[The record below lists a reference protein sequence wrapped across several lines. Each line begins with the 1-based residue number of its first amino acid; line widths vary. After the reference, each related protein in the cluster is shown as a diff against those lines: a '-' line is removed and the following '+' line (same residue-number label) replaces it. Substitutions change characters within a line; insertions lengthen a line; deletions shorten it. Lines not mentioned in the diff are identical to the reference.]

1 MAKVRHVVVEA
12 VAPRSR
18 VRAIVCTA
26 ALLLTAA
33 GTTSTAPLDPKLPG
47 QQSDQAASV
56 AQPPTILE
64 QAAQLY
70 AEAERL
76 IDGRQFKDA
85 VEKAERALELRRQH
99 FGERHPDVAQSLEQ
113 LGILA
118 YQLGA
123 YDRAETL
130 VDQALAMREAT
141 LGPDHALVAESLSD
155 LASILLV
162 KADFVR
168 PEPLFQRAL
177 VIYENA
183 YADATG
189 DAATNMQLRTADVL
203 NNLALLY
210 DRRGNYERAES
221 HYLRTLQIRERL
233 RGPDDPTVASALANL
248 GGVYYSSAQYDKA
261 VETLT
266 RALSIQEKRL
276 APNHA
281 ALATPSFNLA
291 AVSFARGD
299 YDAAEELFQRALSI
313 DQQNLDPRHP
323 RLATRLMGLAGV
335 LRLKGEYERA
345 DPLYEQAFTIREHA
359 LGPAHPQVA
368 DALIGRSL
376 LRWATSNVSDAATL
390 LARGAALREQT
401 LALVLTAG
409 SEEAK
414 RLYLRTL
421 DDETDIAVSLH
432 LGAAPQSTTAAAVA
446 FGNVLERKG
455 RSLDAMTDHLA
466 TLRRRLDDSDREL
479 LDQLSRAQGQLA
491 ALLLRGVSTDDQKS
505 TATALRAEI
514 QRLEETASARS
525 SELRA
530 SFKHATLTEIREA
543 VPDDTVLIEYV
554 SYRPFFVRNK
564 RAEAFGARR
573 YAAYALRR
581 DGIAN
586 SVDLGDA
593 AAIDQNVQRLRAA
606 LATPD
611 DGDTRQLARALYK
624 QIVEPVET
632 TLKDASRVVVSPD
645 GALNLIPFG
654 ALVTPR
660 DTFLVETHT
669 ISYVTSGRDLP
680 GLLDNRRQQRVASA
694 PAVFADPL
702 FEGLRATTSPARA
715 KTRGIDTGVLSKA
728 LQFDSLPGTAEEAE
742 AIAKVLPDA
751 RIFTGADATEARL
764 KSLRGP
770 AILHIATHGFFLPGA
785 ARAAPPSSS
794 PASVVKAPSAAGIMG
809 DREEALVLSGLALA
823 GVNQRW
829 SGDGEDGILT
839 ALETAGLDL
848 WGTRLVVLSACETGV
863 GDVKLGD
870 GVYGLRRALVLAG
883 SESQVMSLWQVSDE
897 ATRDLMVDYY
907 RRLRRGEGRADALR
921 QVQLAM
927 LKGRQDLQHPFFW
940 ASFIL
945 SGDWRPAFE

>member
-1 MAKVRHVVVEA
+1 
-12 VAPRSR
+12 
-18 VRAIVCTA
+18 
-26 ALLLTAA
+26 
-33 GTTSTAPLDPKLPG
+33 
-47 QQSDQAASV
+47 
-56 AQPPTILE
+56 
-64 QAAQLY
+64 
-70 AEAERL
+70 
-76 IDGRQFKDA
+76 
-85 VEKAERALELRRQH
+85 
-99 FGERHPDVAQSLEQ
+99 
-113 LGILA
+113 
-118 YQLGA
+118 
-123 YDRAETL
+123 
-130 VDQALAMREAT
+130 
-141 LGPDHALVAESLSD
+141 
-155 LASILLV
+155 
-162 KADFVR
+162 
-168 PEPLFQRAL
+168 
-177 VIYENA
+177 
-183 YADATG
+183 
-189 DAATNMQLRTADVL
+189 
-203 NNLALLY
+203 
-210 DRRGNYERAES
+210 
-221 HYLRTLQIRERL
+221 LQIRERL

-248 GGVYYSSAQYDKA
+248 GSVYVSSAQYDKA

-291 AVSFARGD
+291 AVYFSRGD
-299 YDAAEELFQRALSI
+299 FDAAEKLFQRALSI
-313 DQQNLDPRHP
+313 DQQNLAPGHP
-323 RLATRLMGLAGV
+323 LLATRLMGLAEV

-359 LGPAHPQVA
+359 LGPTHPQVA

-376 LRWATSNVSDAATL
+376 LRWATSNFSDAVTL

-432 LGAAPQSTTAAAVA
+432 LGSAPQSTTAAVVA

-479 LDQLSRAQGQLA
+479 LNQLSRAQGQLA
-491 ALLLRGVSTDDQKS
+491 ALLLRGVSTDDQKN
-505 TATALRAEI
+505 TAAALRAEI
-514 QRLEETASARS
+514 QRLEESASSRS

-530 SFKHATLTEIREA
+530 SFTHATLAEIREA

-573 YAAYALRR
+573 YAAYVLRG
-581 DGIAN
+581 DGITK

-593 AAIDQNVQRLRAA
+593 AAIEQNVQRLRAA

-611 DGDTRQLARALYK
+611 NGDARQLARALYK
-624 QIVEPVET
+624 QIVEPMET
-632 TLKDASRVVVSPD
+632 PLQDANRVVVSPD

-660 DTFLVETHT
+660 NRFLVETHT

-680 GLLDNRRQQRVASA
+680 GLLDNRRKQRVASA

-702 FEGLRATTSPARA
+702 FDGLRVTTGPRA
-715 KTRGIDTGVLSKA
+715 ETRGIDAGVLSKA
-728 LQFDSLPGTAEEAE
+728 LQFDSLPGTADEAK
-742 AIAKVLPDA
+742 ALAKVLPDA
-751 RIFTGADATEARL
+751 RIFMGADATEARL

-785 ARAAPPSSS
+785 ARTAPPSSL
-794 PASVVKAPSAAGIMG
+794 PASVVNAPSTGGTIG
-809 DREEALVLSGLALA
+809 DREEALVLSGVALA
-823 GVNQRW
+823 GANQRS

-848 WGTRLVVLSACETGV
+848 WGTRLVVLSACETGI
-863 GDVKLGD
+863 GDVKHGD

-897 ATRDLMVDYY
+897 ATRHLMVDYY

-927 LKGRQDLQHPFFW
+927 LKGRQNLRHPFYW